1 MNTQGNG
8 AVGLEMRVQGM
19 NAPLRATLW
28 RAAEKADLLIVF
40 LHGGNF
46 VSEDSAELDNFF
58 RKLGSLPSLA
68 ILAPRYTL
76 ATESPFPTPLED
88 AVSVL
93 QWTEKNKG
101 KLGWTG
107 ATLIVAGIEAGAN
120 LAAAAALVNRD
131 RRGARLAAQILLMP
145 MLDPAL
151 GSRSMREADG
161 DGHGGRSSAAH
172 RCASGYQDYLPNVA
186 DRMHPYATPLY
197 SSRLKDLPPTLIFSV
212 DGDPLRDEGE
222 AYGVKLIEQGVRTS
236 VVRLPAIALEA
247 RGARGQCASSRQV
260 IGEISSFLNALSSSP
275 HPTTQREPS

>member
-1 MNTQGNG
+1 MHIISGLTTGIAMNTQGNG

-28 RAAEKADLLIVF
+28 RATEKADLLIVF

-58 RKLGSLPSLA
+58 RELGCLPSLA

-101 KLGWTG
+101 RLGWTG

-145 MLDPAL
+145 M
-151 GSRSMREADG
+151 
-161 DGHGGRSSAAH
+161 
-172 RCASGYQDYLPNVA
+172 
-186 DRMHPYATPLY
+186 
-197 SSRLKDLPPTLIFSV
+197 
-212 DGDPLRDEGE
+212 
-222 AYGVKLIEQGVRTS
+222 
-236 VVRLPAIALEA
+236 
-247 RGARGQCASSRQV
+247 
-260 IGEISSFLNALSSSP
+260 
-275 HPTTQREPS
+275 